1 MGGAPERRWQVA
13 RMGQRAKPA
22 GFNPVEGLGSERHA
36 PFSGGPIMTRHVFF
50 AIALIGT
57 GVLLNS
63 PSEAQKWR
71 CEDRAANCLG
81 TCTDRAAGISDW
93 GRLDKCWRCDRQV
106 IKCMINANMR
116 RYSYY

>member
-1 MGGAPERRWQVA
+1 
-13 RMGQRAKPA
+13 
-22 GFNPVEGLGSERHA
+22 
-36 PFSGGPIMTRHVFF
+36 MTRHLFF

-63 PSEAQKWR
+63 P
-71 CEDRAANCLG
+71 CLG
-81 TCTDRAAGISDW
+81 RCTDRAAGISDW

-116 RYSYY
+116 RYSYH